1 MKTIIMQ
8 RGILIILSTML
19 SATVLVAQPSQGR
32 QGPPPMPDASK
43 IVEMIEELEQT
54 LNLTP
59 TQKNQITNL
68 YNTHFEEVTGLMESG
83 KVSRNTMER
92 LKKNFHAQ
100 IESVLS
106 EAQFKEFQ
114 TLQRTQRPQQPRKR

>member
-1 MKTIIMQ
+1 
-8 RGILIILSTML
+8 
-19 SATVLVAQPSQGR
+19 
-32 QGPPPMPDASK
+32 MPDASK